1 MADDLLTLFH
11 QFDAVLPPMNAN
23 VTNLFD
29 NYDDKTF
36 YEHFWPLK
44 TLVKCLI
51 DEIITIQLHQRL

>member
-36 YEHFWPLK
+36 YEHF
-44 TLVKCLI
+44 
-51 DEIITIQLHQRL
+51 